1 MRMPKGRVN
10 SRHLGLIHK
19 DDAANDIGITVKR
32 GLDHLKVIK
41 KERQLQK
48 LEKNT
53 TTTRLETGLNQP
65 FALCLF

>member
-1 MRMPKGRVN
+1 MRMPEGRVN

-19 DDAANDIGITVKR
+19 DDATNDVGITVKR

-48 LEKNT
+48 LENT